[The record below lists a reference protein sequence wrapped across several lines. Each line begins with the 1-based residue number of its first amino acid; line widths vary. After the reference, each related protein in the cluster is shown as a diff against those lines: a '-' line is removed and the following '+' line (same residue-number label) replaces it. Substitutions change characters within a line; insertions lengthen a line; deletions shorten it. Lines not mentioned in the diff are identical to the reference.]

1 MEDKPIQAAYTV
13 GIKSD
18 GTIFTEMLEP
28 SDAIQRKATTFDI
41 YQTSKELVSDIE
53 SQLLSDR
60 IVRDVVRALQP
71 KNETEEIRARVLDAL
86 NDRGIEKPSV

>member
-1 MEDKPIQAAYTV
+1 MTDKPIQAAYTV
-13 GIKSD
+13 GIRAD
-18 GTIFTEMLEP
+18 GTIFTDILEIN
-28 SDAIQRKATTFDI
+28 DGIQRKATTFDI

-60 IVRDVVRALQP
+60 VVRAVVSALQP
-71 KNETEEIRARVLDAL
+71 KDETEEIRARVLDAL

>member
-1 MEDKPIQAAYTV
+1 MEDKPVQAAYTV

-18 GTIFTEMLEP
+18 GTIFTEILEP
-28 SDAIQRKATTFDI
+28 NDAIQRKATNFDI
-41 YQTSKELVSDIE
+41 YQTSKELVSNIE

-60 IVRDVVRALQP
+60 IVHAVVKALQP
-71 KNETEEIRARVLDAL
+71 KNETEEIKARVLDAL